1 MNTRPKRI
9 SRNSLL
15 GEQGIALIH
24 QRVLEMGYLWYP
36 TGGLE
41 AGIDGLI
48 ELRDPVTGAVRNSI
62 VQVQSKATDS
72 NFEGET
78 DGGFFFIC
86 DERDLDYWLNGNA
99 PVIFVRSRPKTQ
111 EAYWVSIKDYFAD
124 PVSRRSRKIVFDKEK
139 NKFNTSARQ
148 AIWNLAIPKDSGVFR
163 PPLPK
168 TELLHSSLLPVVKF
182 ADTVYVAETEY
193 RIPSQIWAQFKERDA
208 KAGGEWFLQ
217 DGRILSFQPLDEF
230 PFSGICDNG
239 TIERF
244 DTNEWAHSESPD
256 RLREFVRL
264 LNRCLSGK
272 LFKIGVKFDR
282 VYDHFYFR
290 ATENLSTRKVS
301 YTSLHNR
308 QTRRE
313 VFRGYV
319 STVAPD
325 RMSYYRHSAF
335 EGQFLSFEGSWF
347 LQITPTYRF
356 TWDGHHISGS
366 ASERLKGIK
375 RLELNGAVLGQVV
388 MWAAVLNMAP
398 DLFGEYPFLHFGALQ
413 PFRFDYGIED
423 SQWLPKEE
431 PDEAANLG
439 SSEELFA

>member
-36 TGGLE
+36 TGAVE

-62 VQVQSKATDS
+62 VQVQSKATEG

-78 DGGFFFIC
+78 DTEFFFIC

-99 PVIFVRSRPKTQ
+99 PVILVRSRPKTQ
-111 EAYWVSIKDYFAD
+111 EAYWVSIKEYFTEPA
-124 PVSRRSRKIVFDKEK
+124 SRKTRKIVFSKEK
-139 NKFNTSARQ
+139 NKFNTSAQQ
-148 AIWNLAIPKDSGVFR
+148 AIWNLGIPKDSGVFR

-168 TELLHSSLLPVVKF
+168 TELLYSSLLPVVRF

-193 RIPSQIWAQFKERDA
+193 RIPSQIWAQFKQRDVRT
-208 KAGGEWFLQ
+208 GGEWFLQ
-217 DGRILSFQPLDEF
+217 DGRIFSFQPLDEF
-230 PFSGICDNG
+230 PFSDVCDNG
-239 TIERF
+239 TVERF
-244 DTNEWAHSESPD
+244 SAMEWAQSDSTD

-264 LNRCLSGK
+264 LNRCLSAK
-272 LFKIGVKFDR
+272 LFKIGVKFDKG
-282 VYDHFYFR
+282 YDHYYFR
-290 ATENLSTRKVS
+290 ATEGLTTRKVS
-301 YTSLHNR
+301 YTSLRNR

-319 STVAPD
+319 SPIAPD

-335 EGQFLSFEGSWF
+335 EGHFLTFDGSWF

-375 RLELNGAVLGQVV
+375 RLERNGAVLGQLV
-388 MWAAVLNMAP
+388 MWAALLSAAP

-413 PFRFDYGIED
+413 PFRFDYGIVD

-431 PDEAANLG
+431 PDEAANLS
-439 SSEELFA
+439 SSEELFS